1 MGSNFMRIPFRRT
14 FSLLPPLYGRYKRY
28 AVILFI
34 LGILGGLLESFG
46 VSILI
51 PLFSHVSQISFTGGN
66 AISRFF
72 EWFFSALGLEMQLR
86 ILLPL
91 IFAVFVVRAAVLLLF
106 DWLRGY
112 LTSDFERTTRAD
124 VYGALLN
131 APWKYIV
138 GQKVGFAE
146 NTLMVDITASTRLLS
161 DLTNAMLHVSSLIVY
176 TVFAILINPTVAA
189 GTLVAGFLLLFL
201 FQPFLARTRRYGA
214 KTLAMNKVVAHHINE
229 IVPGMK
235 TIKALG
241 AESYVLQRASGLFD
255 RLRVVRI
262 RQTLMKAIT
271 TVAIQP
277 VAVLFVLALF
287 VFLFLKGDFDF
298 AVFAITIF
306 LIDRIFIYI
315 DRAQNLLHVIADSI
329 PYAEHIVSLKQELLA
344 YKTDVTK
351 GALFSFSKYLAFEHV
366 SFSYPGKPP
375 VLSDI
380 SLSIQKG
387 AFYALIGKSGAGKTT
402 VVDLMLKLLQPS
414 SGRILLDQALI
425 SDIAP
430 SAWHAKVGY
439 VAQEPFLINGTVE
452 ENIRFYDDRVTDTD
466 IEFAVSAAG
475 LSSVIAKL
483 PAGIKSAVGER
494 GNALSG
500 GERQR
505 VALARVLARRPELLI
520 LDEPTSAL
528 DASAE
533 MVIRDALLELRG
545 AITIVIIAHK
555 IDTVRAAD
563 RVVVI
568 SDGGVIEEGAP
579 SVLLTDP
586 NSQFSR
592 FFKGGENA
600 PMI

>member
-1 MGSNFMRIPFRRT
+1 
-14 FSLLPPLYGRYKRY
+14 
-28 AVILFI
+28 
-34 LGILGGLLESFG
+34 
-46 VSILI
+46 
-51 PLFSHVSQISFTGGN
+51 
-66 AISRFF
+66 
-72 EWFFSALGLEMQLR
+72 
-86 ILLPL
+86 
-91 IFAVFVVRAAVLLLF
+91 
-106 DWLRGY
+106 
-112 LTSDFERTTRAD
+112 
-124 VYGALLN
+124 
-131 APWKYIV
+131 
-138 GQKVGFAE
+138 
-146 NTLMVDITASTRLLS
+146 
-161 DLTNAMLHVSSLIVY
+161 
-176 TVFAILINPTVAA
+176 
-189 GTLVAGFLLLFL
+189 
-201 FQPFLARTRRYGA
+201 
-214 KTLAMNKVVAHHINE
+214 MNKVVAHHINE

>member
-1 MGSNFMRIPFRRT
+1 M
-14 FSLLPPLYGRYKRY
+14 
-28 AVILFI
+28 AA
-34 LGILGGLLESFG
+34 GGFG
-46 VSILI
+46 V
-51 PLFSHVSQISFTGGN
+51 
-66 AISRFF
+66 FF
-72 EWFFSALGLEMQLR
+72 FF
-86 ILLPL
+86 
-91 IFAVFVVRAAVLLLF
+91 F
-106 DWLRGY
+106 
-112 LTSDFERTTRAD
+112 
-124 VYGALLN
+124 
-131 APWKYIV
+131 
-138 GQKVGFAE
+138 
-146 NTLMVDITASTRLLS
+146 
-161 DLTNAMLHVSSLIVY
+161 
-176 TVFAILINPTVAA
+176 
-189 GTLVAGFLLLFL
+189 FL

-414 SGRILLDQALI
+414 SGQILLDQVPVN
-425 SDIAP
+425 DIAP